1 MKKLDFILTLRSRLL
16 CLPEDVA
23 DEWLL
28 FYSEMID
35 DRMEEG
41 LSEEEAVAAAGSMD
55 EIVQQIIAETP
66 LAAIAKK
73 SLKPKR
79 RLNALEI
86 VLLILGSPIWFSLLL
101 SGFAVVFSIYVV
113 LWSVIISLWAVFVS
127 VAISSIAVI
136 VAGIVLICSGNAL
149 TGVVM
154 LGAALICAGLSI
166 LMFFGCKA
174 ATKGI
179 LLLTKQIGIWIKN
192 CFIKKGEVS

>member
-1 MKKLDFILTLRSRLL
+1 MKKLDFILTLHNRLL

-86 VLLILGSPIWFSLLL
+86 VLLILGFPIWFSLLL

-113 LWSVIISLWAVFVS
+113 LWSVIISLWAIFVS

-136 VAGIVLICSGNAL
+136 VAGIILICTGNAL
-149 TGVVM
+149 TGVAM
-154 LGAALICAGLSI
+154 FGAALICAGLSI

>member
-1 MKKLDFILTLRSRLL
+1 MKKLDFILTLHNRLSG
-16 CLPEDVA
+16 LPQDVA
-23 DEWLL
+23 EEWLL
-28 FYSEMID
+28 FYNEMID

-79 RLNALEI
+79 RLNVLEI
-86 VLLILGSPIWFSLLL
+86 VLLILGFPIWFSLLL

-127 VAISSIAVI
+127 VAISSFAVI
-136 VAGIVLICSGNAL
+136 VAGIILICTGNAL

-192 CFIKKGEVS
+192 CFIKKGEA